1 MMRLVHNQEI
11 GHAKRDGIKKVFVG
25 FQDMGR
31 FILKTNIQTQ
41 KNIDTIKPHSCQ
53 NPDEGGRR

>member
-1 MMRLVHNQEI
+1 MVRLVHNQEI
-11 GHAKRDGIKKVFVG
+11 DQAKRDGVKKVLMG

-41 KNIDTIKPHSCQ
+41 KNID
-53 NPDEGGRR
+53 